1 MRTINYTEAPN
12 GARYLSPE
20 GKQMDIVEEISKE
33 NFKEKISGNFYIWIR
48 AQFACVPRK
57 WCNSH

>member
-1 MRTINYTEAPN
+1 MRTINYTEVPN

-33 NFKEKISGNFYIWIR
+33 NFKEKFPEISTYGLEH
-48 AQFACVPRK
+48 
-57 WCNSH
+57 NSLCSSKMV

>member
-1 MRTINYTEAPN
+1 MRTINYTEVPN

-33 NFKEKISGNFYIWIR
+33 ILKRNF
-48 AQFACVPRK
+48 RK
-57 WCNSH
+57 FLHMD

>member
-1 MRTINYTEAPN
+1 MRTINYTEVPN

-33 NFKEKISGNFYIWIR
+33 NFKEKFL
-48 AQFACVPRK
+48 
-57 WCNSH
+57 HMD

>member
-33 NFKEKISGNFYIWIR
+33 NFKEKFL
-48 AQFACVPRK
+48 
-57 WCNSH
+57 HMD

>member
-20 GKQMDIVEEISKE
+20 GKQMVIIEEINKAE
-33 NFKEKISGNFYIWIR
+33 FKEEISGNFYIWIR
-48 AQFACVPRK
+48 PQFACISRK
-57 WCNSH
+57 RCDPH